1 MKKKLLAMV
10 MTAAVA
16 LSMAACGSSTSSS
29 SATETETEESTVAS
43 TVAEAEESTDD
54 ASTATEAKDA
64 SDISVILVTMD
75 GLDNH
80 WVNVDAGAS
89 AAAEELGINYQWM
102 QPDKKDTQLQI
113 EVLNNAIAAD
123 PDVLIVAAVDPDA
136 IVSTLQSALD
146 AGIKLIYVDSAAN
159 IDASASFRTDNYAA
173 GEEAGKQELEQL
185 EAKGITSGDIGVV
198 SFSNATQ
205 TAVDRTGGFVS
216 VFEDTDFN
224 ILEVQYGNSEVAASQ
239 AAAENFISQG
249 VVGLYGDNEPGAVG
263 VGNAVAANAD
273 WEGVA
278 VGFDATSASLDLVD
292 KGALY
297 CVMAQNPKA
306 MGDGAVRAAYTL
318 ATGGT
323 LEETD
328 VDTGATVVT
337 KENSADFR

>member
-1 MKKKLLAMV
+1 MKKKLLAML
-10 MTAAVA
+10 MAVA
-16 LSMAACGSSTSSS
+16 VVASLAACGGSGNSA
-29 SATETETEESTVAS
+29 ATETTETTETEASDESTDA
-43 TVAEAEESTDD
+43 AEAETTDD
-54 ASTATEAKDA
+54 AAATDA
-64 SDISVILVTMD
+64 SDVSVILVTMD

-89 AAAEELGINYQWM
+89 AAAKELGINYQWM
-102 QPDKKDTQLQI
+102 QPDKKDVQLQI
-113 EVLNNAIAAD
+113 EVLNNAIAAN

-146 AGIKLIYVDSAAN
+146 AGIKLIYVDSPAN
-159 IDASASFRTDNYAA
+159 LDASASFCTDNYAA
-173 GEEAGKQELEQL
+173 GQEAGRQEIAQL
-185 EAKGITSGDIGVV
+185 EAKGITSGDIGIV

-205 TAVDRTGGFVS
+205 TAVDRTQGFIS
-216 VFEDTDFN
+216 AFDGTDYN

-273 WEGVA
+273 WDGVA
-278 VGFDATSASLDLVD
+278 VGFDATSTALDLVD
-292 KGALY
+292 SGALY
-297 CVMAQNPKA
+297 CVMAQNPQG

-323 LEETD
+323 LEETQ

-337 KENSADFR
+337 AENSADFR

>member
-29 SATETETEESTVAS
+29 SATGTETEKSI
-43 TVAEAEESTDD
+43 VAEAEESTED

-113 EVLNNAIAAD
+113 EVLNNAIASD

-159 IDASASFRTDNYAA
+159 IDASASFRTDNYVA
-173 GEEAGKQELEQL
+173 GEEAGKQELAQL

-278 VGFDATSASLDLVD
+278 VGFDASSATLDLVD

>member
-1 MKKKLLAMV
+1 MKKKLLAML
-10 MTAAVA
+10 MAVA
-16 LSMAACGSSTSSS
+16 VAATLTACGGGNDAET
-29 SATETETEESTVAS
+29 AETTETTDTAEETTDA
-43 TVAEAEESTDD
+43 AEAETTEDAAATDAAD
-54 ASTATEAKDA
+54 V
-64 SDISVILVTMD
+64 SVILVTMD

-89 AAAEELGINYQWM
+89 AAAEELGIQYQWM

-113 EVLNNAIAAD
+113 EVLNNAIAAQ
-123 PDVLIVAAVDPDA
+123 PDVLVVAAVDPDA

-146 AGIKLIYVDSAAN
+146 AGIKLIYVDSPAN
-159 IDASASFRTDNYAA
+159 LDASASFTTDNYAA
-173 GEEAGKQELEQL
+173 GQEAGRQEIAQL
-185 EAKGITSGDIGVV
+185 EEKGITTGDIGIV

-205 TAVDRTGGFVS
+205 TAVDRTEGFIS
-216 VFEDTDFN
+216 AFEGTDYN

-263 VGNAVAANAD
+263 VGNAVAANEG

-278 VGFDATSASLDLVD
+278 VGFDATSTALDLVD
-292 KGALY
+292 SGALY
-297 CVMAQNPKA
+297 CVMAPNPQG

-323 LEETD
+323 LDETD

-337 KENSADFR
+337 AENSADFR

>member
-1 MKKKLLAMV
+1 MKKKLLAILMA
-10 MTAAVA
+10 AAVTA
-16 LSMAACGSSTSSS
+16 SLAACGSSGDSSTAETTETTES
-29 SATETETEESTVAS
+29 TDTTDETTDAAETET
-43 TVAEAEESTDD
+43 TDD
-54 ASTATEAKDA
+54 TASADA

-102 QPDKKDTQLQI
+102 QPDKKDVQLQI
-113 EVLNNAIAAD
+113 EVLNNAIAAN

-146 AGIKLIYVDSAAN
+146 AGIKLIYVDSPAN
-159 IDASASFRTDNYAA
+159 LDASASFTTDNYAA
-173 GEEAGKQELEQL
+173 GQEAGRQEIAQL
-185 EAKGITSGDIGVV
+185 EAKGITSGDIGIV

-205 TAVDRTGGFVS
+205 TAVDRTQGFIS
-216 VFEDTDFN
+216 AFDGTDYN

-263 VGNAVAANAD
+263 VGNAVAANEGWD
-273 WEGVA
+273 GVA
-278 VGFDATSASLDLVD
+278 VGFDATSTALDLVD
-292 KGALY
+292 SGALY
-297 CVMAQNPKA
+297 CVMAQNPQG

-337 KENSADFR
+337 KDNSADFR

>member
-1 MKKKLLAMV
+1 MKKLLALLLAVVMV
-10 MTAAVA
+10 
-16 LSMAACGSSTSSS
+16 LSMVACSSNT
-29 SATETETEESTVAS
+29 A
-43 TVAEAEESTDD
+43 TDD
-54 ASTATEAKDA
+54 AATTDDSAANTETNETTETTDTEETTGDETAA
-64 SDISVILVTMD
+64 SDVSVILVTMD

-80 WVNVDAGAS
+80 WVNVDKGAS
-89 AAAEELGINYQWM
+89 AAAAELGINYQWM

-113 EVLNNAIAAD
+113 EVLNNAIAAA

-146 AGIKLIYVDSAAN
+146 AGIQLIYVDSAAN
-159 IDASASFRTDNYAA
+159 LDASAAFRTDNYAA
-173 GEEAGKQELEQL
+173 GAEAGKQEIAQL
-185 EAKGITSGDIGVV
+185 EAKGITSGDIGIV

-205 TAVDRTGGFVS
+205 TAVDRTEGFKS
-216 VFEDTDFN
+216 AFEGTDFN

-263 VGNAVAANAD
+263 VGNAVAANANWD
-273 WEGVA
+273 GVA
-278 VGFDATSASLDLVD
+278 VGFDATSASLDLVAS
-292 KGALY
+292 GALY
-297 CVMAQNPKA
+297 CVMAQNPQA

-328 VDTGATVVT
+328 VDTGASVVT
-337 KENSADFR
+337 AENVADFQ

>member
-1 MKKKLLAMV
+1 MKKKLLAML
-10 MTAAVA
+10 MAAAVTA
-16 LSMAACGSSTSSS
+16 SLAACGGSGDSTT
-29 SATETETEESTVAS
+29 AETTETT
-43 TVAEAEESTDD
+43 ESTDTADESAD
-54 ASTATEAKDA
+54 AAETEAADDTAAEA

-102 QPDKKDTQLQI
+102 QPDKKDVQLQI
-113 EVLNNAIAAD
+113 EVLNNAIAAQ
-123 PDVLIVAAVDPDA
+123 PDVLVVAAVDPDA

-146 AGIKLIYVDSAAN
+146 AGIKLIYVDSPAN
-159 IDASASFRTDNYAA
+159 LDASASFTTDNYAA
-173 GEEAGKQELEQL
+173 GQEAGRQEIAQL
-185 EAKGITSGDIGVV
+185 EAKGITSGDIGIV
-198 SFSNATQ
+198 SVSNATQ
-205 TAVDRTGGFVS
+205 TAVDRTQGFIS
-216 VFEDTDFN
+216 SFDGTDYN

-263 VGNAVAANAD
+263 VGNAVAANESWD
-273 WEGVA
+273 GVA
-278 VGFDATSASLDLVD
+278 VGFDATSTALDLVD
-292 KGALY
+292 SGALY
-297 CVMAQNPKA
+297 CVMAKNPQG

-337 KENSADFR
+337 KDNSADFR

>member
-1 MKKKLLAMV
+1 MKKKLLAMI
-10 MTAAVA
+10 MAVA
-16 LSMAACGSSTSSS
+16 VVASMAACGSSSDTT
-29 SATETETEESTVAS
+29 ATTDTKTEESTDTAD
-43 TVAEAEESTDD
+43 TAD
-54 ASTATEAKDA
+54 ASDTTAAKDA

-80 WVNVDAGAS
+80 WVNVDKGAS
-89 AAAEELGINYQWM
+89 AAAKELGINYQWM

-113 EVLNNAIAAD
+113 EVLNNAIAAK

-146 AGIKLIYVDSAAN
+146 AGIKIIYVDSAAN
-159 IDASASFRTDNYAA
+159 LDASASFRTDNYAA
-173 GEEAGKQELEQL
+173 GVEAGKQEIAQL
-185 EAKGITSGDIGVV
+185 EAKGITSGDIGIV

-205 TAVDRTGGFVS
+205 TAVDRTGGFKS
-216 VFEDTDFN
+216 AFEGTDYN

-263 VGNAVAANAD
+263 VGDAVAANPS
-273 WEGVA
+273 WKGVA

-292 KGALY
+292 SGALY
-297 CVMAQNPKA
+297 CVMAQNPQG

>member
-10 MTAAVA
+10 MAVA
-16 LSMAACGSSTSSS
+16 VVASMAACGSKEEAPA
-29 SATETETEESTVAS
+29 ATTDTA
-43 TVAEAEESTDD
+43 AEETTDD
-54 ASTATEAKDA
+54 AAAADDTTADA

-80 WVNVDAGAS
+80 WVNVDKGAS
-89 AAAEELGINYQWM
+89 AAAKELGINYQWM

-113 EVLNNAIAAD
+113 EVLNNAIAAQ
-123 PDVLIVAAVDPDA
+123 PDVLVVAAVDPDA

-159 IDASASFRTDNYAA
+159 LDASASFRTDNFVA
-173 GEEAGKQELEQL
+173 GEEAGKQEIAQL
-185 EAKGITSGDIGVV
+185 EAAGITSGDIGIV

-205 TAVDRTGGFVS
+205 TAVDRTGGFKKA
-216 VFEDTDFN
+216 FEGTDYN

-263 VGNAVAANAD
+263 VGNAVAANPS
-273 WEGVA
+273 WKGVA
-278 VGFDATSASLDLVD
+278 VGFDGSSATLDLVD
-292 KGALY
+292 SGALY
-297 CVMAQNPKA
+297 CVMAQNPQG
-306 MGDGAVRAAYTL
+306 MGDGAIRAAYTL

-323 LEETD
+323 LDETD

-337 KENSADFR
+337 KDNTADFR